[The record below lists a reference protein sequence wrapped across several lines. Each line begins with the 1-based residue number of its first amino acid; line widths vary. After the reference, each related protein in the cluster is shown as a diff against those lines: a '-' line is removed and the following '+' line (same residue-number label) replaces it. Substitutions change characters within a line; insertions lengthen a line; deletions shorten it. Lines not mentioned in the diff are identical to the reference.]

1 MLEES
6 NNCLCLTL
14 PHYRFGLGNPELEQ
28 EMTFHQE
35 QMIAGLD
42 AFVVLAS
49 PPVTVCNATEIRES
63 ENFAT
68 ETFVYF
74 F

>member
-14 PHYRFGLGNPELEQ
+14 PHYRFGLGNSELEQ

-35 QMIAGLD
+35 LD

>member
-1 MLEES
+1 
-6 NNCLCLTL
+6 
-14 PHYRFGLGNPELEQ
+14 
-28 EMTFHQE
+28 MTFHQE